1 MFAEDE
7 DLIEVFK
14 EESHELLEELEA
26 ALLKLEKSPKEQELI
41 QVVFRVMHN
50 IKGAAQ
56 MFGFDEI
63 GLFTHKIET
72 FFDKVRKG
80 EIQINEVIISL
91 TLAAR
96 DQILGMLKLPG
107 GEQGCDSKEMEKIL
121 AKFIKIQDSVSNIE
135 DAQVQVIDD
144 NQEEKQAQIEEGNE
158 QNKIYWIRFVPEEN
172 ILEDGTDP
180 VEIIS
185 DFHNNH
191 DCIIVAQASKIPN
204 IMTMNINKC
213 YLYWDIL
220 IKTSISLSELKDKF
234 IFVEGKAYIEIE
246 KLYEDPEDRFLSD
259 FEGLSD
265 VLALSGNEDSEFII
279 DLLKAKIDS
288 NTRFITVAPTPK
300 EVNKEL
306 NQKTESN
313 NVNVIV
319 EDKESAKAANN
330 ESAFIRVHSY
340 KLDNQVNLV
349 GELVTLKA
357 RLSQAVVINPDKS
370 LQNIMEEIERLVEE
384 LRDCTMSMRM
394 VPVGTLFNKFKRLV
408 RDLSKELDKDIELL
422 IEGAD
427 TELDKTMIEKLNDP
441 LMHLIRNSIDHGIET
456 KEERDSTLKPKKAV
470 IMLSAVHSGSEVLI
484 HVQDDGRGMSAK
496 RIREKGIEKGLI
508 GKDEELSEK
517 EIYKLVFVPGF
528 STAQK
533 ISGVSGRG
541 VGMDVVQKTISSLRG
556 SIDVNS
562 YEGNG
567 TEIILRLPLTVAI
580 IDGLLVKVADDYFVV
595 PLSTIEECV
604 ELTREIVDHS
614 HGNNLIE
621 IRNELV
627 PYIRLRDQ
635 FKMPGIGPEI
645 EQIIVSNYGDHR
657 IGVVVD
663 EVIGEQQVVL
673 KTLGRVYKNIVDVSG
688 ATVLGDGT
696 VALILDIQQ
705 MVKKEMMEKRYLQAK
720 QG

>member
-1 MFAEDE
+1 MGKKKILIVDDE
-7 DLIEVFK
+7 MDMRIFISTLMETSGYKAVATRNGKDGIRKAGDILPDLIILDVMMPGEGGVQMYRQ
-14 EESHELLEELEA
+14 
-26 ALLKLEKSPKEQELI
+26 LK
-41 QVVFRVMHN
+41 
-50 IKGAAQ
+50 
-56 MFGFDEI
+56 
-63 GLFTHKIET
+63 T
-72 FFDKVRKG
+72 
-80 EIQINEVIISL
+80 
-91 TLAAR
+91 
-96 DQILGMLKLPG
+96 
-107 GEQGCDSKEMEKIL
+107 
-121 AKFIKIQDSVSNIE
+121 
-135 DAQVQVIDD
+135 D
-144 NQEEKQAQIEEGNE
+144 N
-158 QNKIYWIRFVPEEN
+158 
-172 ILEDGTDP
+172 
-180 VEIIS
+180 
-185 DFHNNH
+185 
-191 DCIIVAQASKIPN
+191 
-204 IMTMNINKC
+204 
-213 YLYWDIL
+213 
-220 IKTSISLSELKDKF
+220 
-234 IFVEGKAYIEIE
+234 
-246 KLYEDPEDRFLSD
+246 
-259 FEGLSD
+259 
-265 VLALSGNEDSEFII
+265 
-279 DLLKAKIDS
+279 
-288 NTRFITVAPTPK
+288 
-300 EVNKEL
+300 
-306 NQKTESN
+306 
-313 NVNVIV
+313 
-319 EDKESAKAANN
+319 
-330 ESAFIRVHSY
+330 
-340 KLDNQVNLV
+340 
-349 GELVTLKA
+349 TLK
-357 RLSQAVVINPDKS
+357 
-370 LQNIMEEIERLVEE
+370 NI
-384 LRDCTMSMRM
+384 
-394 VPVGTLFNKFKRLV
+394 P
-408 RDLSKELDKDIELL
+408 
-422 IEGAD
+422 
-427 TELDKTMIEKLNDP
+427 
-441 LMHLIRNSIDHGIET
+441 
-456 KEERDSTLKPKKAV
+456 V

>member
-1 MFAEDE
+1 MAFAEDE

-14 EESHELLEELEA
+14 EESSELLEELEA
-26 ALLKLEKSPKEQELI
+26 ALLKLEKSPHEQELI

-63 GLFTHKIET
+63 GEFTHKIET
-72 FFDKVRKG
+72 FFDRVRNG
-80 EIQINEVIISL
+80 EIQIDEVIISL

-96 DQILGMLKLPG
+96 DQILGMLELPG
-107 GEQGCDSKEMEKIL
+107 GEQGSDVGKMEKIL
-121 AKFIKIQDSVSNIE
+121 DQFISIQDTIEAGTSNTNSVLGE
-135 DAQVQVIDD
+135 KVKVTEYEFDD
-144 NQEEKQAQIEEGNE
+144 ESETD
-158 QNKIYWIRFVPEEN
+158 KIFWVRLVPEET
-172 ILEDGTDP
+172 ILSDGTDP
-180 VEIIS
+180 VDIIAELQK
-185 DFHNNH
+185 DF
-191 DCIIVAQASKIPN
+191 DCIVVAQSAKVPD
-204 IMTMNINKC
+204 INSIDVCNC
-213 YLYWDIL
+213 YLFWDIL
-220 IKTSISLSELKDKF
+220 IKTPKGLNTIKDTF
-234 IFVEGKAYIEIE
+234 MFLEGKARIEIE
-246 KLYEDPEDRFLSD
+246 KLYEDPDDRFLTELD
-259 FEGLSD
+259 GLQD
-265 VLALSGNEDSEFII
+265 VLTLSGEEDPEFII
-279 DLLKAKIDS
+279 ELLKAKIDNS
-288 NTRFITVAPTPK
+288 TRFITVAAVENKAIETVSNIAASQDKIIIEEK
-300 EVNKEL
+300 ERSKKML
-306 NQKTESN
+306 
-313 NVNVIV
+313 
-319 EDKESAKAANN
+319 N
-330 ESAFIRVHSY
+330 ESSFIRVHSF

-357 RLSQAVVINPDKS
+357 RLSQAVVNSTDKS

-394 VPVGTLFNKFKRLV
+394 VPVGSLFNKFKRLV
-408 RDLSKELDKDIELL
+408 RDLSKDLDKDIELL
-422 IEGAD
+422 IEGAE

-456 KEERDSTLKPKKAV
+456 KEERDETFKPKKAV

-484 HVQDDGRGMSAK
+484 QVQDDGRGMSSEK
-496 RIREKGIEKGLI
+496 IRTKAIEKGLI
-508 GKDEELSEK
+508 TKVEELSDK
-517 EIYKLVFVPGF
+517 DLFKLVFLPGF
-528 STAQK
+528 STVQNV
-533 ISGVSGRG
+533 SDVSGRG
-541 VGMDVVQKTISSLRG
+541 VGMDVVQKTISALRG

-562 YEGNG
+562 YKGNG
-567 TEIILRLPLTVAI
+567 TEIVLRLPLTVAI
-580 IDGLLVKVADDYFVV
+580 IDGLLVKVAKDFFVV

-604 ELTREIVDHS
+604 ELTREGVNNS

-635 FKMPGIGPEI
+635 FRIPGEGPPI

-673 KTLGRVYKNIVDVSG
+673 KSLGKVYKNVVDVSG

-705 MVKKEMMEKRYLQAK
+705 MVKKEMMRKRYLSAK
-720 QG
+720 